1 MTDRGSRPT
10 VTRWPAD
17 EQAPDE
23 RRLRA
28 LLSAENVAPYAWGN
42 PPGDR
47 YVAHRHPYHKTLY
60 CLSGSI
66 AFELSELGEMVDLKP
81 GDRLDLPPQV
91 LHAANVGPEGVV
103 CLEAHRPR

>member
-1 MTDRGSRPT
+1 VADALRPK

-17 EQAPDE
+17 RPAPDE
-23 RRLRA
+23 RQLRA

-47 YVAHRHPYHKTLY
+47 YAAHRHPYHKIVF
-60 CLSGSI
+60 CLTGSI
-66 AFELSELGEMVDLKP
+66 EFELPERDETIELRQ
-81 GDRLDLPPQV
+81 GDRLDLPPQ
-91 LHAANVGPEGVV
+91 LEHAALVGADGVV

>member
-1 MTDRGSRPT
+1 
-10 VTRWPAD
+10 VTRWPSD
-17 EQAPDE
+17 QPAPDE
-23 RRLRA
+23 RQLRA
-28 LLSAENVAPYAWGN
+28 LLSAEHIAPYAWGN

-47 YVAHRHPYHKTLY
+47 YEAHRHPYHKVLY

-66 AFELSELGEMVDLKP
+66 VFDMPEAGESVELRP

-91 LHAANVGPEGVV
+91 LHAAAVGPDGVV